1 MIGCH
6 HAQTHHDSQLT
17 LTKIPE
23 PQPARRDDRID
34 GGRRVGRLAVGDYLV
49 GPRVEGAVA
58 SAEAGA
64 RLLIEACVVSLSLVC
79 KTQASGCKTLASDEQ
94 GGVLPQNCVC
104 AGKEPL
110 KTRRRLAFDAAK
122 TCVTGR
128 LAPTSTGA
136 AAWLRI
142 PISSR

>member
-64 RLLIEACVVSLSLVC
+64 RLLIEACVVSHSLVC

-104 AGKEPL
+104 AGKAAHNHCSS
-110 KTRRRLAFDAAK
+110 RRRESRAPCIDSDPATQLA
-122 TCVTGR
+122 V
-128 LAPTSTGA
+128 
-136 AAWLRI
+136 I
-142 PISSR
+142 